1 MGNTNNTPGDA
12 GRLDLATLEKIYRC
26 PVCLDLPVCKIYQCR
41 EGHLICKDCFD
52 KEIFNY
58 HGAECNLFE
67 KAGKYKS
74 EPVTTYKA
82 AKGIYMYLT
91 PLRCLLASEKMPEI
105 LELNGNL
112 EERMDTLV
120 YFLTISHVIKPIH
133 KELELSERFSADQIQ
148 VNLKITT
155 TIYHYMFHRY

>member
-1 MGNTNNTPGDA
+1 MISISVIP
-12 GRLDLATLEKIYRC
+12 C
-26 PVCLDLPVCKIYQCR
+26 PKCGLP
-41 EGHLICKDCFD
+41 LCKDCCD

-148 VNLKITT
+148 VNSKITT
-155 TIYHYMFHRY
+155 TI